1 MTTVRTHQ
9 SDRIVR
15 PKPDPR
21 SVDEFDLI
29 IGRRIREARKAA
41 RYSQADLA
49 KTLDVSHQ
57 QVQKYEA
64 GIDRV
69 SVARLLDV
77 CETLNIDAAAF
88 LAGLQELRRG

>member
-1 MTTVRTHQ
+1 MKT
-9 SDRIVR
+9 S
-15 PKPDPR
+15 KSDPR
-21 SVDEFDLI
+21 SVDEFDTL
-29 IGRRIREARKAA
+29 IGRRIREARLAA

-49 KTLDVSHQ
+49 KTLGVSHQ